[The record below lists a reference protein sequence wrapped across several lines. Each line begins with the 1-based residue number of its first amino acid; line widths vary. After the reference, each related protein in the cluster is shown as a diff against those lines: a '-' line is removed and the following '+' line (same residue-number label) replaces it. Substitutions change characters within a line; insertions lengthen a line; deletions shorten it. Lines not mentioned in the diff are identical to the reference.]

1 MLSFCCRGGLNLR
14 ENCMMSG
21 SFLPLQWMIG
31 SLFGTLA
38 PSSYKGELYNMNE
51 ELDDTYKAVFRQC
64 YPKLLFYATRLVG
77 TEEAED
83 VVQDVFVEL
92 WRRRDSVVI
101 GEQILAFLYRSVY
114 TKAINLLKHQI
125 IENNYSAAM
134 IEIYERRLQ
143 YYQPDHAEVIKKIEN
158 QELRQEIFEAI
169 NELPD
174 KCKEVFKLSYLH
186 DMKNKEIAD
195 TLGISLRTVE
205 AHMYKALKFLRERLS
220 HLLLSLIIFSAKLLS
235 VFTS

>member
-1 MLSFCCRGGLNLR
+1 
-14 ENCMMSG
+14 
-21 SFLPLQWMIG
+21 
-31 SLFGTLA
+31 
-38 PSSYKGELYNMNE
+38 MNE
-51 ELDDTYKAVFRQC
+51 ELDDTYKVVFRQC

-158 QELRQEIFEAI
+158 QELRQEIFGAI
-169 NELPD
+169 ND
-174 KCKEVFKLSYLH
+174 AK
-186 DMKNKEIAD
+186 
-195 TLGISLRTVE
+195 R
-205 AHMYKALKFLRERLS
+205 
-220 HLLLSLIIFSAKLLS
+220 FSNLAICMI
-235 VFTS
+235 

>member
-1 MLSFCCRGGLNLR
+1 
-14 ENCMMSG
+14 
-21 SFLPLQWMIG
+21 
-31 SLFGTLA
+31 
-38 PSSYKGELYNMNE
+38 MNE

-114 TKAINLLKHQI
+114 TKAINLLKHQV

-134 IEIYERRLQ
+134 IEIYERKLQ

-158 QELRQEIFEAI
+158 Q
-169 NELPD
+169 ELPD

>member
-1 MLSFCCRGGLNLR
+1 
-14 ENCMMSG
+14 
-21 SFLPLQWMIG
+21 
-31 SLFGTLA
+31 
-38 PSSYKGELYNMNE
+38 MNE

-114 TKAINLLKHQI
+114 TKAINLLKHQV

-134 IEIYERRLQ
+134 IEIYERKLQ

-158 QELRQEIFEAI
+158 QELRQEIFGAI

-195 TLGISLRTVE
+195 TLGISLRTLLGKTDRIIY
-205 AHMYKALKFLRERLS
+205 HLS
-220 HLLLSLIIFSAKLLS
+220 DTIAMTGLASSSNWLIQWGIFSFLLSDCF
-235 VFTS
+235 

>member
-1 MLSFCCRGGLNLR
+1 
-14 ENCMMSG
+14 
-21 SFLPLQWMIG
+21 
-31 SLFGTLA
+31 
-38 PSSYKGELYNMNE
+38 MNE
-51 ELDDTYKAVFRQC
+51 ELDDTYKVVFRQC

-143 YYQPDHAEVIKKIEN
+143 YYQPDHAEVIKKCI
-158 QELRQEIFEAI
+158 QR
-169 NELPD
+169 
-174 KCKEVFKLSYLH
+174 K
-186 DMKNKEIAD
+186 KNK
-195 TLGISLRTVE
+195 V
-205 AHMYKALKFLRERLS
+205 LS
-220 HLLLSLIIFSAKLLS
+220 LLSGDSLPSPSYSFATKEIKAFERR
-235 VFTS
+235 T

>member
-1 MLSFCCRGGLNLR
+1 
-14 ENCMMSG
+14 
-21 SFLPLQWMIG
+21 
-31 SLFGTLA
+31 
-38 PSSYKGELYNMNE
+38 MNE

-114 TKAINLLKHQI
+114 TKAINLLKHQV

-134 IEIYERRLQ
+134 IEIYERNCNITSRIMPKSLK
-143 YYQPDHAEVIKKIEN
+143 DRE
-158 QELRQEIFEAI
+158 
-169 NELPD
+169 
-174 KCKEVFKLSYLH
+174 SG
-186 DMKNKEIAD
+186 IASGNFWSD
-195 TLGISLRTVE
+195 
-205 AHMYKALKFLRERLS
+205 
-220 HLLLSLIIFSAKLLS
+220 
-235 VFTS
+235 

>member
-1 MLSFCCRGGLNLR
+1 
-14 ENCMMSG
+14 
-21 SFLPLQWMIG
+21 
-31 SLFGTLA
+31 
-38 PSSYKGELYNMNE
+38 MNE
-51 ELDDTYKAVFRQC
+51 ELDDNYKVVFRQC

-158 QELRQEIFEAI
+158 QELRQEI
-169 NELPD
+169 
-174 KCKEVFKLSYLH
+174 LSYLH

>member
-1 MLSFCCRGGLNLR
+1 M
-14 ENCMMSG
+14 
-21 SFLPLQWMIG
+21 
-31 SLFGTLA
+31 
-38 PSSYKGELYNMNE
+38 
-51 ELDDTYKAVFRQC
+51 
-64 YPKLLFYATRLVG
+64 
-77 TEEAED
+77 
-83 VVQDVFVEL
+83 EL

-143 YYQPDHAEVIKKIEN
+143 YYQPDHAEVIKDRESGIASGN
-158 QELRQEIFEAI
+158 FGAI

-186 DMKNKEIAD
+186 DMKTRK
-195 TLGISLRTVE
+195 
-205 AHMYKALKFLRERLS
+205 
-220 HLLLSLIIFSAKLLS
+220 SLILLAFLY
-235 VFTS
+235 VP

>member
-1 MLSFCCRGGLNLR
+1 
-14 ENCMMSG
+14 
-21 SFLPLQWMIG
+21 
-31 SLFGTLA
+31 
-38 PSSYKGELYNMNE
+38 MNE
-51 ELDDTYKAVFRQC
+51 ELDDTYKVVFRQC

-134 IEIYERRLQ
+134 IEIYERKLQ
-143 YYQPDHAEVIKKIEN
+143 YYQPDRK
-158 QELRQEIFEAI
+158 
-169 NELPD
+169 
-174 KCKEVFKLSYLH
+174 
-186 DMKNKEIAD
+186 
-195 TLGISLRTVE
+195 
-205 AHMYKALKFLRERLS
+205 
-220 HLLLSLIIFSAKLLS
+220 S
-235 VFTS
+235 VV

>member
-1 MLSFCCRGGLNLR
+1 
-14 ENCMMSG
+14 
-21 SFLPLQWMIG
+21 
-31 SLFGTLA
+31 
-38 PSSYKGELYNMNE
+38 MNE

-114 TKAINLLKHQI
+114 TKAINLLKHQV

-134 IEIYERRLQ
+134 IEIYERKLQ
-143 YYQPDHAEVIKKIEN
+143 YYQPDHTCTEK
-158 QELRQEIFEAI
+158 RQICI
-169 NELPD
+169 TSRD
-174 KCKEVFKLSYLH
+174 
-186 DMKNKEIAD
+186 
-195 TLGISLRTVE
+195 ISKHTIQLFRKTI
-205 AHMYKALKFLRERLS
+205 LT
-220 HLLLSLIIFSAKLLS
+220 
-235 VFTS
+235 TSQGN

>member
-1 MLSFCCRGGLNLR
+1 
-14 ENCMMSG
+14 
-21 SFLPLQWMIG
+21 
-31 SLFGTLA
+31 
-38 PSSYKGELYNMNE
+38 MNE
-51 ELDDTYKAVFRQC
+51 ELDDTYKVVFRQC

-158 QELRQEIFEAI
+158 QELRQEIFGAI

-195 TLGISLRTVE
+195 TLGISSRTVE

>member
-1 MLSFCCRGGLNLR
+1 
-14 ENCMMSG
+14 
-21 SFLPLQWMIG
+21 
-31 SLFGTLA
+31 
-38 PSSYKGELYNMNE
+38 MNGD
-51 ELDDTYKAVFRQC
+51 LDATYKAVFRQC

-77 TEEAED
+77 SEEAED

-114 TKAINLLKHQI
+114 TKAINLLKHQAV
-125 IENNYSAAM
+125 ENNYSVAM
-134 IEIYERRLQ
+134 VEIYERKLRF
-143 YYQPDHAEVIKKIEN
+143 YQPDHAEVIRKIED
-158 QELRQEIFEAI
+158 QELRREIYHAI

-174 KCKEVFKLSYLH
+174 KCREVFRLSYLH

-205 AHMYKALKFLRERLS
+205 AHMYKALKLLRERLS
-220 HLLLSLIIFSAKLLS
+220 HLLLSLIIFSAKVLS
-235 VFTS
+235 VFMS